1 MACPSLFDPKAFAMP
16 LSPPSSPRTL
26 QHTRTVVYRGY
37 QREDGLWDIEGELQ
51 DVKPIATRNLRT
63 GGMRP
68 AGTPIHHMWLRVTMN
83 SKLVVQAIET
93 SMDSVPVAECP
104 HAAAALQKMVGCSMG
119 RGWRQA
125 IQHHLG
131 GVASCTHLRE
141 LLFNLATATFQS
153 IPESFATTDP
163 DEPPRYLDQCV
174 GWDRRGSTVRDHFP
188 RFYLQ
193 PEHAAEVSTPK
204 RADASAMAPAPQ

>member
-1 MACPSLFDPKAFAMP
+1 MP

-51 DVKPIATRNLRT
+51 DVKPIATHNLRT
-63 GGMRP
+63 GSMRP
-68 AGTPIHHMWLRVTMN
+68 ANTPIHHMWLRVTVN

-93 SMDSVPVAECP
+93 AMDSVPVAECP
-104 HAAAALQKMVGCSMG
+104 QAAAALQKMVGCCMG

-125 IQHHLG
+125 IQNNLG

-141 LLFNLATATFQS
+141 LLFNLATAAFQT
-153 IPESFATTDP
+153 IAESFAPTSA
-163 DEPPRYLDQCV
+163 DEPPRFLDQCV
-174 GWDRRGSTVRDHFP
+174 GWDRRGSTVREHFP
-188 RFYLQ
+188 RFYIQ
-193 PEHAAEVSTPK
+193 PEATAAHT
-204 RADASAMAPAPQ
+204 APEPTEEAAAAAARP

>member
-1 MACPSLFDPKAFAMP
+1 MP

-37 QREDGLWDIEGELQ
+37 LREDGLWDIEGELQ
-51 DVKPIATRNLRT
+51 DVKPMPTRNLRT

-68 AGTPIHHMWLRVTMN
+68 AGTPIHHMWLRVTVN

-125 IQHHLG
+125 IQHNLG

-153 IPESFATTDP
+153 FGESFATTHP

-188 RFYLQ
+188 RFYIQ
-193 PEHAAEVSTPK
+193 PESTMPETGQEHTGEAAAATAQP
-204 RADASAMAPAPQ
+204 

>member
-1 MACPSLFDPKAFAMP
+1 MP
-16 LSPPSSPRTL
+16 LSPPSCPRTL
-26 QHTRTVVYRGY
+26 QHTRTVVYHGY

-68 AGTPIHHMWLRVTMN
+68 AGTPIHHMWLRVTVN
-83 SKLVVQAIET
+83 NQLIVQAIEA

-104 HAAAALQKMVGCSMG
+104 QAAAALQKMVGCSMG

-125 IQHHLG
+125 IQHNLG

-141 LLFNLATATFQS
+141 LLFNLATATFQTIS
-153 IPESFATTDP
+153 ESFAAAHP
-163 DEPPRYLDQCV
+163 DEPPRFLDQCV
-174 GWDRRGSTVRDHFP
+174 GWDRRGNTVREHYP

-193 PEHAAEVSTPK
+193 PEHAAATSAPE
-204 RADASAMAPAPQ
+204 RADANAVAPAPQ